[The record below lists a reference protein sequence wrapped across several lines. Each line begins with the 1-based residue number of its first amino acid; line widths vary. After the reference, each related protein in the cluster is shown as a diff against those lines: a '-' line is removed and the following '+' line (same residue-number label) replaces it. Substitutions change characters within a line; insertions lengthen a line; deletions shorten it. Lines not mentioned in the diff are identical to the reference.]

1 MESDFEC
8 RIIKDDGK
16 NIDMYI
22 DLDYRSVN
30 IVDEKMDFFNSRIQF
45 PRVKA
50 MIIRIT
56 SESEIATIHLLRDI
70 DLLSA
75 FANFEVDYSGNVFK
89 IMKKQE
95 YVILE
100 KTEL

>member
-1 MESDFEC
+1 
-8 RIIKDDGK
+8 
-16 NIDMYI
+16 MYI

-56 SESEIATIHLLRDI
+56 SESEIATVHLLRDI

>member
-1 MESDFEC
+1 MESDFEH
-8 RIIKDDGK
+8 RVIKDDGK
-16 NIDMYI
+16 NIDIYV

-30 IVDEKMDFFNSRIQF
+30 IVDNKMSFFNSRIQF

-56 SESEIATIHLLRDI
+56 SENEIATVHLLRDI

-75 FANFEVDYSGNVFK
+75 FANFEIDYKRNVFK
-89 IMKKQE
+89 IMKNNE
-95 YVILE
+95 YVLLE
-100 KTEL
+100 KTDL